1 MRLVSNLRKE
11 VVMNK
16 KDISLAVM
24 ATVLFL
30 EIVSKI
36 FGGTVGIV
44 ADKVSDIIQ
53 HRVQVEMFLNEGGSD
68 G

>member
-1 MRLVSNLRKE
+1 
-11 VVMNK
+11 MNK